1 MFHPDMIVPLAACA
15 GNLDWEAEEGHK
27 DLSHAEWHAP
37 AEDPDGS
44 TGQSDEIWF
53 ERYEGHIVERAQ
65 GEDEAEQGDAPKAHD
80 GDAHRDENGSEN
92 GGESAPDPRT
102 VTRAELRAAAHEL
115 RTRAEAWQQAR
126 RPVIQHPHGFLTEP
140 RITAGPTID
149 DRNAARRRIERTI
162 TELEREWNAAYSE
175 ESWAARKAGKMRP
188 RLKHRRLEGSNDLR
202 GDGTRR

>member
-1 MFHPDMIVPLAACA
+1 MIVPLAACA
-15 GNLDWEAEEGHK
+15 GNLDWEPEEGRK

-44 TGQSDEIWF
+44 TGQNGEIWF
-53 ERYEGHIVERAQ
+53 ERYEGHIVEREQ
-65 GEDEAEQGDAPKAHD
+65 GEDEAEQGDAPKAD
-80 GDAHRDENGSEN
+80 
-92 GGESAPDPRT
+92 GGESAPAPRT
-102 VTRAELRAAAHEL
+102 VTRAEGR
-115 RTRAEAWQQAR
+115 QQAR

-149 DRNAARRRIERTI
+149 HRNAARHRIERTI